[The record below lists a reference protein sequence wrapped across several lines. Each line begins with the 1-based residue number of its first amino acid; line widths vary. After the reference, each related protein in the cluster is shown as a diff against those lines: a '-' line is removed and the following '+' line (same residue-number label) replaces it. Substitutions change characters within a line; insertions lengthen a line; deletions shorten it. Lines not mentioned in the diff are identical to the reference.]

1 MSIASRRARNS
12 ALLIAVLLAIWQL
25 VYWYVGDVALRS
37 PLQTVIYIAELF
49 KDVDFWSNA
58 LETLKAFV
66 LALAIAVAIGLGLG
80 LWFGFHR
87 LSGEIFT
94 PILISIAAVPKITLY
109 PIILLAFGI
118 GFSAKVAFGALHGIA
133 PIAIFTIGAIANVK
147 PVLLKVGRVSKLGP
161 FEVIRS
167 ILLPAA
173 LPEIFSGLRLGFSST
188 LIGTVLGEMFA
199 AQFGLGFMLMK
210 SIGLHNV
217 DLIMALTL
225 ILTVFAAGFS
235 AYLLSIDRR
244 LRRRMA

>member
-1 MSIASRRARNS
+1 MSTRSRRFRNS
-12 ALLIAVLLAIWQL
+12 AILIVVLLAIWQL
-25 VYWYVGDVALRS
+25 LYMYVGDVALRS
-37 PLQTVIYIAELF
+37 PWQTALYTAQLF
-49 KDVDFWSNA
+49 KDVDFWANA
-58 LETLKAFV
+58 LETLRAFA
-66 LALAIAVAIGLGLG
+66 LALVIAVGFGLGFG

-94 PILISIAAVPKITLY
+94 PVLVSFAAIPKITLY
-109 PIILLAFGI
+109 PIILLGFGV

-147 PVLLKVGRVSKLGP
+147 PVLLKVGKVSKLGP
-161 FEVIRS
+161 IEIIRT

-188 LIGTVLGEMFA
+188 LIGTILGEMFA

-217 DLIMALTL
+217 DLIMALAA
-225 ILTVFAAGFS
+225 ILTIFAAGFS
-235 AYLLSIDRR
+235 AYLLSVDRR
-244 LRRRMA
+244 LRARMA